1 MTFPAP
7 ARHRGSGF
15 RSSARLSAFVI
26 PLLAGALLA
35 APSLLASPATTT
47 GRGLPQ
53 APAEQP
59 AVSYPARTWTGP
71 DGKPLPFKDDAEVM
85 DFLRTAEIVD
95 TENIPVGIT
104 RPRRLVLE
112 RDGVRARAI
121 LRDLKSE
128 QRGAK
133 VGGRVFPI
141 YRDDYM
147 SECAAYEVAV
157 LLGLDNVPP
166 VVPRTVRRK
175 NTSVQIWVENA
186 PTLEELGGAKAPD
199 AIAWTRQLWTMRLFD
214 NLIYNHDR
222 NPGNML
228 VDENWK
234 LWMIDHTRAFQRL
247 HELLNPAQIVLV
259 DRNVWDRLQALD
271 EQLLRERLGPYLAGL
286 EIKALEERRK
296 LLVGHIQE
304 LIDVRGEDVVLY

>member
-1 MTFPAP
+1 MPSV
-7 ARHRGSGF
+7 SGC
-15 RSSARLSAFVI
+15 AFVI

-35 APSLLASPATTT
+35 PPSLAASPAAAT
-47 GRGLPQ
+47 GRALPQ
-53 APAEQP
+53 ATTEQP

-71 DGKPLPFKDDAEVM
+71 DGEPLPFKDDVEVM
-85 DFLRTAEIVD
+85 DFLRTAEIVA
-95 TENIPVGIT
+95 TEDISVGIT

-121 LRDLKSE
+121 LRDFKSE

-157 LLGLDNVPP
+157 LLGLDNVAP

-175 NTSVQIWVENA
+175 ETSLQIWVENTH
-186 PTLEELGGAKAPD
+186 TLPELGDAKPPD
-199 AIAWTRQLWTMRLFD
+199 AIGWTRQLWTMKLFD

-222 NPGNML
+222 NPGNIL

-247 HELLNPAQIVLV
+247 HELLNPAEIVVV
-259 DRNVWDRLQALD
+259 DRNIWDRLQALD
-271 EQLLRERLGPYLAGL
+271 EPLLRERLGPYLAGL
-286 EIKALEERRK
+286 EIKALEERRQ
-296 LLVGHIQE
+296 LLIGHIQE
-304 LIDVRGEDVVLY
+304 LIDVRGEDAVLY